1 MCTDVAL
8 LRKKRC
14 IVFDERKWLNVKVYR
29 DLMIIRYIIKRS
41 TNTRKRE
48 MKLILLLAKSL
59 VV

>member
-1 MCTDVAL
+1 MYRVS
-8 LRKKRC
+8 
-14 IVFDERKWLNVKVYR
+14 DERKWLNVKVYC
-29 DLMIIRYIIKRS
+29 DLMIIRYIIKRN